1 MEVSRKIMGKALELL
16 DAGVAF
22 ALCTVASVKG
32 SVPGKVGA
40 KMIVLGDGTAF
51 GTVGGAGLEEKTKAL
66 ARKCLTEKRGGY
78 FTFDLAVYKEGG
90 LDSLCGGTVEIF
102 VEPMASRPH
111 VLICGGGHVG
121 LEVAKLCDQ
130 LEYVYSVLDDRAD
143 YASADRFPNARHRFV
158 ARPEAFFPEANL
170 VEYSHIVLL
179 GYSYHIDTE
188 ILVQCVQRYTGWIG
202 AIASR
207 TKRKQMFKRLEAR
220 GIAAEALARIE
231 APVGIPIGSESPA
244 ECAVSI
250 LGSIIRH
257 HKLGLQSSP
266 ARTMFPVNAAV
277 RSGTTVLATRSDT

>member
-1 MEVSRKIMGKALELL
+1 MEVSRRIMGKALELL

-32 SVPGKVGA
+32 SVPGKIGA

-78 FTFDLAVYKEGG
+78 FKFELAVYKEGG

-102 VEPMASRPH
+102 VEPMAARPH
-111 VLICGGGHVG
+111 LLICGGGHVG

-130 LEYVYSVLDDRAD
+130 LEYVYSVLDDRAE
-143 YASADRFPNARHRFV
+143 YASAERFPNARHRFV

-188 ILVQCVQRYTGWIG
+188 ILVHCVQRYTGWIG

-207 TKRKQMFKRLEAR
+207 TKRKQMFKRLEAL
-220 GIAAEALARIE
+220 GIAAEALARVE

-250 LGSIIRH
+250 LASVIRH

-277 RSGTTVLATRSDT
+277 RSSTTVLATRSDT